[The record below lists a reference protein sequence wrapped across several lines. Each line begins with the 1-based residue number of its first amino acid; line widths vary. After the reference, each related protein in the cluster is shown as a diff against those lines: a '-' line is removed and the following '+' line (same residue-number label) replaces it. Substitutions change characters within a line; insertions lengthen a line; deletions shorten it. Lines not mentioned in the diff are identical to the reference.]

1 MKLTVLL
8 NPTHPVKNIFH
19 LKSQEKLH
27 AIVFTH
33 EAILTELNA
42 TSYRIILEM
51 TSACFNA

>member
-8 NPTHPVKNIFH
+8 NLTKPVKNIFH
-19 LKSQEKLH
+19 LKSQEKWH

-33 EAILTELNA
+33 KANLTELNA